1 MIKVL
6 LVDDH
11 VLIRKGIGLLLTK
24 YQDIE
29 VVGEA
34 SDGAEAIQLA
44 EQLRPNVIL
53 MDISIPKGIDGFTST
68 IEIKKHQPDIKVI
81 MLTMHNELAYIRQAI
96 EVGADGYIL
105 KNSQGAKC
113 IRRFKL
119 SIRAGIFM
127 K

>member
-68 IEIKKHQPDIKVI
+68 IEIKNTSLISK
-81 MLTMHNELAYIRQAI
+81 
-96 EVGADGYIL
+96 
-105 KNSQGAKC
+105 SSC
-113 IRRFKL
+113 
-119 SIRAGIFM
+119 
-127 K
+127 